1 MIKQR
6 FLLSWV
12 LACLLIVNSA
22 PADEDVEPAGR
33 GDLLIVVGEAG
44 TSEYGEQFESWAN
57 RWEEAAAIGQFQI
70 HTLSDSKQP
79 REEFAKTLKEL
90 SKGSDTPL
98 WIVWLGHGT
107 FDGRTAK
114 FNLPGP
120 DITASEVQELLK
132 DCSRLVV
139 SIHCT
144 AASAP
149 FLDALSGE
157 NRIIVT
163 ATRSGDQVS
172 FSHFGEFLSAAIS
185 DLNADLDKDQQVSLL
200 EAFLIASRR
209 VEEFYEADGRIPTEN
224 ALIDDNGDGIG
235 TRAAAFQGFRVK
247 SKPQNSEQ
255 ELDGLR
261 AHQQHLIANERDRL
275 LSPEQLA
282 RRNEIEVEIESLR
295 SVKETLSEDEYYD
308 RLEALFLQLGELL
321 LPQHFESVEAET
333 EEQREANDDPSS
345 DSPAS
350 PEEDSPSVAD

>member
-1 MIKQR
+1 MTKCCC
-6 FLLSWV
+6 LLSWM
-12 LACLLIVNSA
+12 LICLLIVNSA
-22 PADEDVEPAGR
+22 PADENTESAKR

-44 TSEYGEQFESWAN
+44 TDEFGNQFAIWSS
-57 RWEEAAAIGQFQI
+57 RWEEAARTGQFEV
-70 HTLSDSKQP
+70 HTLADSKHP
-79 REEFAKTLKEL
+79 REDFAEKLKEL
-90 SKGSDTPL
+90 SQASETPL

-120 DITASEVQELLK
+120 DITATEVSEFLE
-132 DCSRLVV
+132 DNARLVI

-172 FSHFGEFLSAAIS
+172 FSHFGEYLSAAIS
-185 DLNADLDKDQQVSLL
+185 DVNADLDKDQQVSLL

-224 ALIDDNGDGIG
+224 SLIDDNGDSVG
-235 TRAAAFQGFRVK
+235 TRASAFQGFRVK
-247 SKPQNSEQ
+247 SKPQNSDQ

-295 SVKETLSEDEYYD
+295 SLKETLSEDEYYD

-321 LPQHFESVEAET
+321 LPQQFEPAET
-333 EEQREANDDPSS
+333 DGQAQPEANDEPSS
-345 DSPAS
+345 TSPAS
-350 PEEDSPSVAD
+350 QKPAIAN